1 MEKHLKK
8 AKTWNMVLIIL
19 GLISVVSSVV
29 GLPKSLNP
37 KLSDY
42 EMMGSMAQDMFDYAN
57 NPLIK
62 GISVLSLVISIVL
75 LVFYFIAN
83 KKLADEIIPA
93 KFPYY
98 IKIGWSLLSSAIGF
112 IMQPKIQMEGMDF
125 SFMTTV
131 IGIVFQIVFLIPAIL
146 VIVHLFKAEPE
157 E

>member
-42 EMMGSMAQDMFDYAN
+42 EMMGSMAQEMFDYAN

-62 GISVLSLVISIVL
+62 GISVLSL
-75 LVFYFIAN
+75 Y
-83 KKLADEIIPA
+83 
-93 KFPYY
+93 
-98 IKIGWSLLSSAIGF
+98 
-112 IMQPKIQMEGMDF
+112 
-125 SFMTTV
+125 
-131 IGIVFQIVFLIPAIL
+131 
-146 VIVHLFKAEPE
+146 
-157 E
+157 

>member
-42 EMMGSMAQDMFDYAN
+42 EMMGSMAQEMFDYAN

-62 GISVLSLVISIVL
+62 RNLSV
-75 LVFYFIAN
+75 VFSNF
-83 KKLADEIIPA
+83 DR
-93 KFPYY
+93 FV
-98 IKIGWSLLSSAIGF
+98 GF
-112 IMQPKIQMEGMDF
+112 
-125 SFMTTV
+125 
-131 IGIVFQIVFLIPAIL
+131 
-146 VIVHLFKAEPE
+146 LFHRE
-157 E
+157 